1 MYTNFGTIPNYNLV
15 SNYAELNMKKYDNAS
30 ITDKFENAVRQSTT
44 FNKNEFRDN
53 NNKLHNTLSELFY
66 QNDTEIPKITQDN
79 NEHDKELENI
89 KEDVNLEENKE
100 NFTCKNNNESKT
112 NNAVLFI
119 IVIVLLATI
128 ILLYY
133 FNNKRYNK
141 TFKQLMKNY
150 NKIEFQMV

>member
-1 MYTNFGTIPNYNLV
+1 
-15 SNYAELNMKKYDNAS
+15 MKKYDNAS